1 MERAEFL
8 LMCPNDSGKLISL
21 KEILSYFK
29 IYFYAKLHNAYILVP
44 QKDDKN
50 LQGTYYIITE
60 NGCKLD
66 RCKRNE
72 DELYPEIR
80 NMLASKNKE
89 LIEMDESIVPQDIKE
104 KMCEELLRL
113 NPNGIY
119 YSINIEK

>member
-1 MERAEFL
+1 M
-8 LMCPNDSGKLISL
+8 
-21 KEILSYFK
+21 
-29 IYFYAKLHNAYILVP
+29 
-44 QKDDKN
+44 
-50 LQGTYYIITE
+50 
-60 NGCKLD
+60 
-66 RCKRNE
+66 
-72 DELYPEIR
+72 YPEIR